1 MTVAVF
7 EVGTDWALVGVGDV
21 NGDGKADFVWR
32 QPATGKLAV
41 WFMSGSSLL
50 TVAVFEAGT
59 DWALVG
65 IGDVNGDG
73 KADFLW
79 RRPATGLLAAWL
91 MNGSS
96 LLSVTVFGYVGTEWT
111 LLG

>member
-1 MTVAVF
+1 M
-7 EVGTDWALVGVGDV
+7 
-21 NGDGKADFVWR
+21 
-32 QPATGKLAV
+32 
-41 WFMSGSSLL
+41 
-50 TVAVFEAGT
+50 
-59 DWALVG
+59 G

-79 RRPATGLLAAWL
+79 RQPATGQLAAWL

-111 LLG
+111 LWG